1 MIRLANTDLTIY
13 PLCLGGNVFGYSAD
27 KDNSEAVL
35 TFYADNG
42 GNFIDT
48 ADMYSQWAPGHI
60 GGESETIIGNWMKKR
75 GNRSQMIIA
84 TKVGRLD
91 TKPGLSP
98 SNIISACE
106 DSLKRL
112 GSDYIDIYYS
122 HLDDLDTPI
131 EQSLGAYDSLIKS
144 GKVRY
149 IAASNFTPERLQESL
164 DISKEL
170 NLASYIASQDQ
181 YNLMEREYES
191 TLRDVLEKNNLSQIP
206 FFGLARGFLTCK
218 YRCDLAFPRA
228 NAAVREHRGRASHA
242 GAAHRGGRQ
251 FAAQGGPGSGPGR
264 TRHAAPGRPGPRGDR
279 DLRGRRSAATLTGAP
294 PPVPAQPALDAGWEY
309 LARRA
314 VGSPWQ
320 TRSPWL

>member
-1 MIRLANTDLTIY
+1 MIKLANTDLTIY

-35 TFYADNG
+35 SFYADNG

-84 TKVGRLD
+84 TKVGKLD

-122 HLDDLDTPI
+122 HQDDLDTPI
-131 EQSLGAYDSLIKS
+131 EQSLGAYDSLIKA

-181 YNLMEREYES
+181 YNLMERDYENS
-191 TLRDVLEKNNLSQIP
+191 LMPTLKSNGLSQIP
-206 FFGLARGFLTCK
+206 FYGLARGFLTGK
-218 YRCDLAFPRA
+218 YRKGKTVESIRA
-228 NAAVREHRGRASHA
+228 NGVNTSYANDRGWAMIDKLDQIAKEKNISVAAVALAWLRAQETVS
-242 GAAHRGGRQ
+242 
-251 FAAQGGPGSGPGR
+251 
-264 TRHAAPGRPGPRGDR
+264 APIA
-279 DLRGRRSAATLTGAP
+279 SATKLEQIKEIMPIVELSSDELQTLTN
-294 PPVPAQPALDAGWEY
+294 
-309 LARRA
+309 
-314 VGSPWQ
+314 S
-320 TRSPWL
+320 

>member
-1 MIRLANTDLTIY
+1 MIKLDKTDLTIY

-27 KDNSEAVL
+27 KENSEAVL
-35 TFYADNG
+35 SFYADNG

-84 TKVGRLD
+84 TKVGKLD
-91 TKPGLSP
+91 TKPGLKP
-98 SNIISACE
+98 SNIIAACE

-122 HLDDLDTPI
+122 HQDDLDTPI
-131 EQSLGAYDSLIKS
+131 EQSLGAYDSLVRS

-149 IAASNFTPERLQESL
+149 IAASNFTPERLQKSL

-181 YNLMEREYES
+181 YNLMERDYENS
-191 TLRDVLEKNNLSQIP
+191 LMPTLKSNGLSQIP
-206 FFGLARGFLTCK
+206 FYGLARGFLTGK
-218 YRCDLAFPRA
+218 YRKGKTVKSIRA
-228 NAAVREHRGRASHA
+228 NGVNTSYANDRGWAMIDKLDQIAKDKNTSVAAIALAWLRAQETVS
-242 GAAHRGGRQ
+242 
-251 FAAQGGPGSGPGR
+251 
-264 TRHAAPGRPGPRGDR
+264 APIASATKLEQIKEIMPIVELSR
-279 DLRGRRSAATLTGAP
+279 DELQTLTN
-294 PPVPAQPALDAGWEY
+294 
-309 LARRA
+309 
-314 VGSPWQ
+314 S
-320 TRSPWL
+320 

>member
-1 MIRLANTDLTIY
+1 MIKLANTDLTIY

-27 KDNSEAVL
+27 KENSEAVL

-60 GGESETIIGNWMKKR
+60 GGESETIIGDWMKKR
-75 GNRSQMIIA
+75 GNRDQMIIA
-84 TKVGRLD
+84 TKVGKLD

-122 HLDDLDTPI
+122 HQDDLDTPI
-131 EQSLGAYDSLIKS
+131 EQSLGAYDSLIKA

-170 NLASYIASQDQ
+170 NLSSYIASQDQ
-181 YNLMEREYES
+181 YNLMERTYENS
-191 TLRDVLEKNNLSQIP
+191 LMPTLKSNGLSQIP
-206 FFGLARGFLTCK
+206 FYGLARGFLTGK
-218 YRCDLAFPRA
+218 YRKGKTVESIRA
-228 NAAVREHRGRASHA
+228 NGVNTSYANDRGWAMIDKLDQIAKEKNISVAAVALAWLRAQETVS
-242 GAAHRGGRQ
+242 
-251 FAAQGGPGSGPGR
+251 
-264 TRHAAPGRPGPRGDR
+264 APIA
-279 DLRGRRSAATLTGAP
+279 SATKLEQIKEIMPIVELSSDELQTLTN
-294 PPVPAQPALDAGWEY
+294 
-309 LARRA
+309 
-314 VGSPWQ
+314 S
-320 TRSPWL
+320 

>member
-1 MIRLANTDLTIY
+1 MIKLANTDLTIY

-27 KDNSEAVL
+27 KENSEAVL
-35 TFYADNG
+35 SFYADNG

-60 GGESETIIGNWMKKR
+60 GGESETIIGDWMKKR

-84 TKVGRLD
+84 TKVGKLD

-122 HLDDLDTPI
+122 HQDDLDTPI
-131 EQSLGAYDSLIKS
+131 EQSLGAYDSLIKA

-181 YNLMEREYES
+181 YNLMDRDYENS
-191 TLRDVLEKNNLSQIP
+191 LMPTLKSNGLSQIP
-206 FFGLARGFLTCK
+206 FYGLARGFLTGK
-218 YRCDLAFPRA
+218 YRKGKTVESIRA
-228 NAAVREHRGRASHA
+228 NGVATNYANDRGWAILEKLDQIAKDKNTSVAAVALAWLRAQETVS
-242 GAAHRGGRQ
+242 
-251 FAAQGGPGSGPGR
+251 
-264 TRHAAPGRPGPRGDR
+264 APIA
-279 DLRGRRSAATLTGAP
+279 SATKLEQIKEIMPIVELSSQELQTLTN
-294 PPVPAQPALDAGWEY
+294 
-309 LARRA
+309 
-314 VGSPWQ
+314 S
-320 TRSPWL
+320 

>member
-1 MIRLANTDLTIY
+1 MIKLANTDLTIY

-35 TFYADNG
+35 SFYADNG

-84 TKVGRLD
+84 TKVGKLD
-91 TKPGLSP
+91 TRPGLSP

-122 HLDDLDTPI
+122 HQDDLDTPI
-131 EQSLGAYDSLIKS
+131 EQSLGAYDSLIKA

-149 IAASNFTPERLQESL
+149 IAASNFTRERLQESL
-164 DISKEL
+164 DISKKL

-181 YNLMEREYES
+181 YNLMERDYENS
-191 TLRDVLEKNNLSQIP
+191 LMPTLKSNGLSQIP
-206 FFGLARGFLTCK
+206 FYGLARGFLTGK
-218 YRCDLAFPRA
+218 YRKGKTVESIRA
-228 NAAVREHRGRASHA
+228 NGVNTSYANNRGWAMIDKLDQIAKDKNTSVAAVALA
-242 GAAHRGGRQ
+242 W
-251 FAAQGGPGSGPGR
+251 
-264 TRHAAPGRPGPRGDR
+264 
-279 DLRGRRSAATLTGAP
+279 LR
-294 PPVPAQPALDAGWEY
+294 AQPTVSAPIASARMLDQIKEIMP
-309 LARRA
+309 LIEL
-314 VGSPWQ
+314 S
-320 TRSPWL
+320 TSEILELST

>member
-1 MIRLANTDLTIY
+1 MIKLANTDLTIY

-35 TFYADNG
+35 SFYADNG

-84 TKVGRLD
+84 TKVGKLD

-122 HLDDLDTPI
+122 HQDDLDTPI
-131 EQSLGAYDSLIKS
+131 EQSLGAYDSLIKA

-181 YNLMEREYES
+181 YNLMDRDYENS
-191 TLRDVLEKNNLSQIP
+191 LMPTLKSNGLSQIP
-206 FFGLARGFLTCK
+206 FYGLARGFLTGK
-218 YRCDLAFPRA
+218 YRKGKTVESIRA
-228 NAAVREHRGRASHA
+228 NGVATNYANDRGWAILEKLDQIAKDKNTSVAAVALAWLRAQVTVS
-242 GAAHRGGRQ
+242 
-251 FAAQGGPGSGPGR
+251 
-264 TRHAAPGRPGPRGDR
+264 APIA
-279 DLRGRRSAATLTGAP
+279 SATKLEQIKEIMPIVELSSQELQTLTN
-294 PPVPAQPALDAGWEY
+294 
-309 LARRA
+309 
-314 VGSPWQ
+314 S
-320 TRSPWL
+320 

>member
-1 MIRLANTDLTIY
+1 MIKLANTDLTIY

-27 KDNSEAVL
+27 KENSEAVL
-35 TFYADNG
+35 SFYADNG

-84 TKVGRLD
+84 TKVGKLD

-122 HLDDLDTPI
+122 HQDDLDTPI
-131 EQSLGAYDSLIKS
+131 EQSLGAYDLLIKA

-149 IAASNFTPERLQESL
+149 IAASNFTRERLQESL

-181 YNLMEREYES
+181 YNLMERDYENS
-191 TLRDVLEKNNLSQIP
+191 LMPTLKSNGLSQIP
-206 FFGLARGFLTCK
+206 FYGLARGFLTGK
-218 YRCDLAFPRA
+218 YRKGKTVESIRA
-228 NAAVREHRGRASHA
+228 NGVNTSYANDRGWAMIDKLDQVAKDKNTSVAAVALAWLRAQETVSA
-242 GAAHRGGRQ
+242 PIASA
-251 FAAQGGPGSGPGR
+251 
-264 TRHAAPGRPGPRGDR
+264 TRLEQIKEIMPIVELSSDE
-279 DLRGRRSAATLTGAP
+279 LQTLTN
-294 PPVPAQPALDAGWEY
+294 
-309 LARRA
+309 
-314 VGSPWQ
+314 S
-320 TRSPWL
+320 